1 MVCVAW
7 FTLYKVY
14 CKKNAVDH
22 ELYDGKLNQINSYDN
37 NCFDLEKAKQI
48 EVLVCEEFGC
58 SIYDIVCYANTFF
71 KKVVVFL
78 LVTEHG
84 FKKEYRF
91 KIPNYLFNAPT
102 VVSEIEYQI
111 KKYSGI
117 TASIQRIKEQ
127 LHYEKVMD

>member
-1 MVCVAW
+1 MITTA
-7 FTLYKVY
+7 
-14 CKKNAVDH
+14 
-22 ELYDGKLNQINSYDN
+22 
-37 NCFDLEKAKQI
+37 FDLEKAKQI

-84 FKKEYRF
+84 FNKRNIGLKYQ
-91 KIPNYLFNAPT
+91 ITYLYVPT

-111 KKYSGI
+111 KNIAGLQQ
-117 TASIQRIKEQ
+117 SIQRIKEQ
-127 LHYEKVMD
+127 LSYEKVMD